1 MLSVTCKRICVV
13 AQRWNKWG
21 RTGGCEGS
29 WSQLG
34 RARVGENFTFC
45 AQTPTQSQTVQPV
58 LPFRHPLPPLAIL
71 KRRPWGA
78 TLSTGLGT
86 YTHTHTY
93 AEPPFIVLNIWAHK
107 DEYVCVF
114 CYSYYNY
121 AFRFVF
127 AIITHTHTRA
137 NKLTRTCKHT
147 TRIHTHGTHPA
158 GRL

>member
-13 AQRWNKWG
+13 AQRWNKCG

-34 RARVGENFTFC
+34 RAAVGEHFTFC

-86 YTHTHTY
+86 HTHTHTQNPHLLY
-93 AEPPFIVLNIWAHK
+93 WISEHTK
-107 DEYVCVF
+107 MSMCV
-114 CYSYYNY
+114 Y
-121 AFRFVF
+121 FVIH
-127 AIITHTHTRA
+127 IIIMHFGLFLLLLHTHTRA
-137 NKLTRTCKHT
+137 NKLTRTCKQP